1 LAWLSRGSRC
11 TAPFGNRM
19 AGEAKAALYAYQGLS
34 IAASLALRVK
44 LPEWAKK
51 VVHDDKIASIEI
63 KTGAP
68 WGEGGVTVA
77 LSH

>member
-1 LAWLSRGSRC
+1 
-11 TAPFGNRM
+11 M

-51 VVHDDKIASIEI
+51 VVHDD
-63 KTGAP
+63 
-68 WGEGGVTVA
+68 
-77 LSH
+77 